1 MTNEL
6 EQKLKESKELF
17 GDFMNTQIFMI
28 NNQKDAKEEIIT
40 YIEMGKGIKA
50 LYLQNEVIIN
60 YLQNIYKNQSEV
72 KK

>member
-6 EQKLKESKELF
+6 EEMLNERIAELIGNF
-17 GDFMNTQIFMI
+17 DRCLNIM
-28 NNQKDAKEEIIT
+28 KDNPN
-40 YIEMGKGIKA
+40 YIKDPSHIGISEGIKA
-50 LYLQNEVIIN
+50 IYLQNEIIID